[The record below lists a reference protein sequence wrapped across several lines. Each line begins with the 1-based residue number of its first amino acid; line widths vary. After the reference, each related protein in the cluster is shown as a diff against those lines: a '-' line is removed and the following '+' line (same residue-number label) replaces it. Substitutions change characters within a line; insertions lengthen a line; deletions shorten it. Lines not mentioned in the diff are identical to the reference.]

1 MHPDDFVIVYCSLVR
16 TALEYA
22 AAAFANLPNHLTS
35 DMEKIQER
43 ALSIIYPFTSYEDE
57 SLRLHQHCEVT
68 GCIKEN
74 LLIPKR
80 AFVNWW

>member
-22 AAAFANLPNHLTS
+22 AAAFANLPNHPTS
-35 DMEKIQER
+35 DMEEIQEH
-43 ALSIIYPFTSYEDE
+43 ALSIIYRFTSYEDK

-68 GCIKEN
+68 GCIKEK
-74 LLIPKR
+74 LRIP
-80 AFVNWW
+80 